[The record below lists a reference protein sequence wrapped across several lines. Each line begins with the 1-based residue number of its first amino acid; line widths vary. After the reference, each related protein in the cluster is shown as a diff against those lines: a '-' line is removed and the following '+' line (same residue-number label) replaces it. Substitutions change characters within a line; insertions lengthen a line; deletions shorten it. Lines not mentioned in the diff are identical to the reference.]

1 MGKALF
7 QDHTSQ
13 ECFVMIEI
21 TPGEKIILLCDDII
35 HNLLTDKQLDVNLPL
50 LLQSGN
56 TIRQQAEE
64 IRQMAN
70 IIRATRK
77 LV

>member
-1 MGKALF
+1 
-7 QDHTSQ
+7 
-13 ECFVMIEI
+13 MIKI

-35 HNLLTDKQLDVNLPL
+35 HNLLTDKQLDVSLPL

>member
-1 MGKALF
+1 
-7 QDHTSQ
+7 
-13 ECFVMIEI
+13 MIKI

>member
-1 MGKALF
+1 
-7 QDHTSQ
+7 
-13 ECFVMIEI
+13 MIEI
-21 TPGEKIILLCDDII
+21 TPGKKIILLCDDII
-35 HNLLTDKQLDVNLPL
+35 HNLLTDKQLDVSLPL